1 MAYLFV
7 LCALAHV
14 LVCSDYKKKKSVTS
28 VHTKPLSKCSEK
40 KKKDELSLVSG
51 PQTGSL
57 ANFSVLAVIRYIVN
71 TE

>member
-14 LVCSDYKKKKSVTS
+14 LVCSDYKKKKVS
-28 VHTKPLSKCSEK
+28 PLCILNLCQNVL

-57 ANFSVLAVIRYIVN
+57 ANSSVLAVIRYIVN